1 MQAILEARDN
11 PEKWPHI
18 FQSVTG
24 LIFLGTPFRGA
35 EGISQSEML
44 QAALSRYE
52 QNQVQPEVLKILDP
66 GNELLQIFVDK
77 FGEIRSKPNKAH
89 VACFYETKPCDIG
102 KIIGQAGKNAFMV
115 SESSGC
121 LDVSDNTEKWSLE
134 RDHFG
139 MNKFRNPNEEDFQ
152 IVCEVLE
159 KMVDAAPDLLLA
171 RSRG

>member
-1 MQAILEARDN
+1 
-11 PEKWPHI
+11 
-18 FQSVTG
+18 
-24 LIFLGTPFRGA
+24 
-35 EGISQSEML
+35 
-44 QAALSRYE
+44 
-52 QNQVQPEVLKILDP
+52 
-66 GNELLQIFVDK
+66 
-77 FGEIRSKPNKAH
+77 
-89 VACFYETKPCDIG
+89 
-102 KIIGQAGKNAFMV
+102 MV

-171 RSRG
+171 RSRGM